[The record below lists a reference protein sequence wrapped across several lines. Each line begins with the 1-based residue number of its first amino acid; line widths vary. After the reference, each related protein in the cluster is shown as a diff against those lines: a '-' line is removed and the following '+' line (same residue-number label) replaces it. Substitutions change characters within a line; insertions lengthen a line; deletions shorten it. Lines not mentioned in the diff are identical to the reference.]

1 MKNAI
6 KYFYNLEINDIHQY
20 KKEYKFHVLNK
31 EYILCPYMKTLNE
44 LEEKYSIQKYIN
56 SIGIYCHKII
66 SNNMNQLITKI
77 NNKNYVLIEI
87 TQPNRKINIIDIMEF
102 SKVYL
107 NRQYFKN
114 IDRTNW
120 KKLWENKIDYL
131 EYQINQFRKTYPTI
145 RESSDYYIGIAETCI
160 SLFANIESTNQITT
174 YMHNRINDKT
184 TANDYYN
191 PLNFIIDSRIR
202 DIGEYLTPKLY
213 ENQDIIGIIDNYINL
228 VKLTNN
234 EIILLFIRLMYPS
247 NYFDLCESIIE
258 KEQQESVLKSLL
270 DNNNIF
276 EKQIKEIYLYIKKII
291 TIPEIE
297 WLSSPIQH

>member
-1 MKNAI
+1 
-6 KYFYNLEINDIHQY
+6 
-20 KKEYKFHVLNK
+20 
-31 EYILCPYMKTLNE
+31 
-44 LEEKYSIQKYIN
+44 
-56 SIGIYCHKII
+56 
-66 SNNMNQLITKI
+66 
-77 NNKNYVLIEI
+77 
-87 TQPNRKINIIDIMEF
+87 
-102 SKVYL
+102 
-107 NRQYFKN
+107 
-114 IDRTNW
+114 
-120 KKLWENKIDYL
+120 
-131 EYQINQFRKTYPTI
+131 
-145 RESSDYYIGIAETCI
+145 
-160 SLFANIESTNQITT
+160 
-174 YMHNRINDKT
+174 MHNRINDKT

-258 KEQQESVLKSLL
+258 KEQQESVLNSLL

-297 WLSSPIQH
+297 WLLSPIQH